1 MNEQEFQSQ
10 ATPTAFQ
17 LYYNRIRSVFASPLF
32 LALTIA
38 VTCMAF
44 FQLIATMSNGVG
56 IATLMNLLYLA
67 METLTAIGCWLTWYQ
82 ARSNADAPT
91 HLGMTRCYPTMLL
104 VMYYIVAVLV
114 GLVGLILIASAD
126 LVINAL
132 KEATASPSMGLPSA
146 EAAEIRSLIQE
157 FGDSLTTILIV
168 AFLIIVTF
176 MVLMIIRSTKLL
188 GIIKRVEES
197 FTTGRV
203 PHLKTGFYC
212 VMTYICVGF
221 GALGLVLSL
230 LSADGLSIISSAT
243 SIAVMLLPA
252 IIISRAKYDLKR
264 LEALEKAERSL

>member
-91 HLGMTRCYPTMLL
+91 HLGMTRCCFCRHFHFLSAQYLARKLYRHLSYKSRKGCRTCTFF
-104 VMYYIVAVLV
+104 
-114 GLVGLILIASAD
+114 LILIRAYSAHARE
-126 LVINAL
+126 LTRIITVGKARAR
-132 KEATASPSMGLPSA
+132 KET
-146 EAAEIRSLIQE
+146 
-157 FGDSLTTILIV
+157 
-168 AFLIIVTF
+168 
-176 MVLMIIRSTKLL
+176 
-188 GIIKRVEES
+188 
-197 FTTGRV
+197 
-203 PHLKTGFYC
+203 
-212 VMTYICVGF
+212 
-221 GALGLVLSL
+221 
-230 LSADGLSIISSAT
+230 
-243 SIAVMLLPA
+243 
-252 IIISRAKYDLKR
+252 
-264 LEALEKAERSL
+264 